1 MHFRAK
7 QKDKE
12 KRDNYLTKTYA
23 QLSIEWARNIE
34 RIENT
39 PKKKAQEAK
48 KRELFEK
55 VFPELRKQREDKERF
70 SRVSRIKSDADLEEI
85 MDGLHEQVRRH
96 MTYLIKMKPL
106 DTFSQQIPLI
116 CIFFLNFCFQ
126 EMEDK
131 KMRSYAVIPP
141 ALLDSKIRNRR
152 FTNTNGLI
160 EDPMQ
165 EYKDKQ
171 FLNLWT
177 DQEKDMFKVRDYF

>member
-1 MHFRAK
+1 VDIYIGDIFYLFKFQPLYNQPSDTPVYNENIVGYNEFKTRLLLHFKLK
-7 QKDKE
+7 QKERD

-85 MDGLHEQVRRH
+85 MDGLHEQVSLRH
-96 MTYLIKMKPL
+96 SLVKYYIDPSPVLIYHGNVSITGNGGQKDEKLCCDP
-106 DTFSQQIPLI
+106 T
-116 CIFFLNFCFQ
+116 CFTRCQ
-126 EMEDK
+126 
-131 KMRSYAVIPP
+131 
-141 ALLDSKIRNRR
+141 N
-152 FTNTNGLI
+152 
-160 EDPMQ
+160 
-165 EYKDKQ
+165 
-171 FLNLWT
+171 
-177 DQEKDMFKVRDYF
+177 